1 MDGFRRLHQFQRPR
15 RSPHL
20 GDLHPDVE
28 RLDERHPGRP
38 DLEHL
43 HPGVDRLDVG
53 HLGVV
58 QPRLQNLNAC
68 PAGKRTGCYLGVGHL
83 GVDRLG
89 VSRSRHRRSACPAA
103 ERKDCFLGAR
113 HLALVH
119 PDVGCLG
126 VERSQS
132 QCHEPLAASVGE
144 PYQRLASPLL
154 WELTKQLPEPRTLRL
169 RKRRPEQLD
178 VLGLE
183 LELRDEQMLA

>member
-1 MDGFRRLHQFQRPR
+1 MDGFRRLHQFQHLR

-28 RLDERHPGRP
+28 RLDERHPGHP
-38 DLEHL
+38 DLENL

-53 HLGVV
+53 HLGED
-58 QPRLQNLNAC
+58 QPRRQNLNAC
-68 PAGKRTGCYLGVGHL
+68 PAGMRTGCYLGVGHP

-89 VSRSRHRRSACPAA
+89 VSRSRHRRSAYPAA
-103 ERKDCFLGAR
+103 EQKDCFLDAR

-119 PDVGCLG
+119 PDVGYLG

-144 PYQRLASPLL
+144 PYQRLAFPLPS
-154 WELTKQLPEPRTLRL
+154 ELTKQLPEPRTLRL
-169 RKRRPEQLD
+169 RMRRPEPLD

-183 LELRDEQMLA
+183 LELRDEQTLA